1 MGIRTKDKIT
11 SQALLGVVK
20 SVDLEAKKAV
30 VKSGELITPPLPWVV
45 WGTKMWW
52 APKEGEQVVVLVPE
66 GNINRGVIIG
76 CVFDTN
82 HPTGGV
88 PTSGV
93 MVLGEEETRLKKTS
107 IQGGLRVITV
117 DGDNLVDVRR
127 NAITLKLGG
136 GEVKV
141 TSSGVALKG
150 IATLNGKPIMTVGGG
165 V

>member
-1 MGIRTKDKIT
+1 
-11 SQALLGVVK
+11 
-20 SVDLEAKKAV
+20 
-30 VKSGELITPPLPWVV
+30 
-45 WGTKMWW
+45 MWW
-52 APKEGEQVVVLVPE
+52 APKVGEQVVVLVPE

-76 CVFDTN
+76 CVFDAN
-82 HPTGGV
+82 HPPTSGLPATTDGGV

-107 IQGGLRVITV
+107 IQGGLRVITA

-150 IATLNGKPIMTVGGG
+150 VCTLNGKPIMTVGGG